1 MADLIHRNAH
11 SYALDVLAAFPVLLV
26 QGARQV
32 GKSTFAQM
40 LTADIPS
47 RTITLDSVE
56 ARAAAEA
63 DPPGFVQQHPEGT
76 LVIDEIQRMPSLTLA
91 IKAAVDQDR
100 RPGRFLLTGSSNL
113 LHHRGM
119 QDSLAGRAASID
131 LFGLSMGERLGVR
144 DDFVANLTG
153 AFTGGTA
160 LGSFS
165 TSWDRMSLIE
175 HICAGS
181 YPGLLQMT
189 GRLRAT
195 WVDSYLER
203 VIERDATDL
212 RAVYQ
217 PARLKSLLRLIA
229 ANQSGELVKARLAE
243 QAGIPATTITSYV
256 DLLRS
261 LYLVNTV
268 EPWTPNLTKREVG
281 RPKSFVTDSGVA
293 SRLNGVSASRLHDF
307 VSADHLG
314 GLLEGF
320 VTAELLKQ
328 QTWTSEPFRMFH
340 FRDRAGVEVD
350 LVIELENGSVIGV
363 EVKSSTSFNAKQ
375 FSGLKFLRDALGNRF
390 HGGVV
395 LNTGQSGYRFADR
408 LWGLPASAL
417 WEPIGA

>member
-281 RPKSFVTDSGVA
+281 RAKSFVTDSGVA